1 MEAERGR
8 PFLLG
13 IAGGTGSGKTT
24 VAVRLA
30 ESVAVGELALL
41 ALDAYYLD
49 RSHLPEAERFAANYD
64 HPDAF
69 DWDLLV
75 EHIDALKAGESV
87 AMPAYDF
94 SRHARIG
101 PPTVVRP
108 ARIVVVEGILV
119 LHEPRLR
126 DRIDLGVFVD
136 ADADLRFIRR
146 LSRDVAER
154 GRSTEAVVAQYLST
168 VRPGHEEFVEPS
180 KRHADVIVPRG
191 GLNAPALDVLLARV
205 RELVADNPGPSGAR
219 VGSLR

>member
-1 MEAERGR
+1 MARETA
-8 PFLLG
+8 PAFLLG

-24 VAVRLA
+24 VALRLA
-30 ESVAVGELALL
+30 ESVGAGELAML

-49 RSHLPEAERFAANYD
+49 RSHLPDTERFAADYD

-69 DWDLLV
+69 DWDLLIR
-75 EHIDALKAGESV
+75 HLDALVAGEAI
-87 AMPAYDF
+87 AMPTYDF
-94 SRHARIG
+94 ARHARAAA
-101 PPTVVRP
+101 TVVVDP
-108 ARIVVVEGILV
+108 APIVVLEGILV

-126 DRIDLGVFVD
+126 DRIDLAVFVD

-168 VRPGHEEFVEPS
+168 VRPGHEAFVEPS

-191 GLNAPALDVLLARV
+191 GQNGPALDVLLARV
-205 RELVADNPGPSGAR
+205 RELLALNGQPSRPAQ
-219 VGSLR
+219 

>member
-1 MEAERGR
+1 MASR

-24 VAVRLA
+24 VALKLA
-30 ESVAVGELALL
+30 ESVAPGDIALL

-49 RSHLPEAERFAANYD
+49 RSYLPEADRAASNHD

-69 DWDLLV
+69 DWGLLLDHV
-75 EHIDALKAGESV
+75 EALLAGHCVPMPVYDFNRYARAGE
-87 AMPAYDF
+87 A
-94 SRHARIG
+94 I
-101 PPTVVRP
+101 TVHP

-126 DRIDLGVFVD
+126 SLFDLRVFVD

-146 LSRDVAER
+146 LRRDVAER
-154 GRSTEAVVAQYLST
+154 GRSTDSIVAQYLST

-180 KRHADVIVPRG
+180 KRHADVIIPRG
-191 GLNAPALDVLLARV
+191 GLNTPALDVLLARV
-205 RELVADNPGPSGAR
+205 RELLAPATA
-219 VGSLR
+219 GSAGVQ